1 MSRKKPYTT
10 GRLLVD
16 IALTFFTGG
25 LWLIVIFIRF
35 MRTNS

>member
-1 MSRKKPYTT
+1 MARSKPYTAT
-10 GRLLVD
+10 RLMVDLLLTLV
-16 IALTFFTGG
+16 TGG